1 MSTTN
6 LFLGLASLSA
16 GAYHGFCDAQGI
28 PFEKESIETA
38 LTYGP
43 AIVRGTYSSLI
54 GFVKLGATSASKGSD
69 GIESVVMGSV
79 GGAIGAGLGGVVG
92 GAVGGIQTLVGYAAG
107 YLAGYVAR

>member
-38 LTYGP
+38 LIYGP
-43 AIVRGTYSSLI
+43 AVVRGTYTGLAGLI
-54 GFVKLGATSASKGSD
+54 KGGVAGASEDAALGGA
-69 GIESVVMGSV
+69 IV
-79 GGAIGAGLGGVVG
+79 GTLGGAAIGAGI
-92 GAVGGIQTLVGYAAG
+92 GGIQTLVGYAMG
-107 YLAGYVAR
+107 YLAGYTTR